1 MRVPDDDLTHRPGFP
16 FTRVMRLRVLLGCVI
31 LGLAW
36 SGASSAESPT
46 KPEPKAA
53 AGGAAAD
60 PEKDGDRA
68 YLAHDFDGALAAY
81 QRGLKKQPQNA
92 RLHYRVG
99 QTQIAKGDLKEA
111 EAAYLAAVRFV
122 AADHALKAKLL
133 FVLADLRER
142 QKAYDDAHEG
152 WSKYEALLKEQSG
165 VKGFPQTASERKK
178 RLTEYKQLL
187 TDYAAVKAR
196 IDKRLHEADERARK
210 SAQ

>member
-1 MRVPDDDLTHRPGFP
+1 
-16 FTRVMRLRVLLGCVI
+16 MRLIVMLVGLCLGV
-31 LGLAW
+31 AW
-36 SGASSAESPT
+36 SAPSSAEPGSKPAPKEAPPAAASPT
-46 KPEPKAA
+46 
-53 AGGAAAD
+53 GD

-68 YLAHDFDGALAAY
+68 YGAHDFDGALAAY
-81 QRGLKKQPQNA
+81 QRGIQKQPQNA
-92 RLHYRVG
+92 NLLYREGLAQV
-99 QTQIAKGDLKEA
+99 AKGDLKEA
-111 EAAYLAAVRFV
+111 ESAYSTALRYV

-142 QKAYDDAHEG
+142 QKSYDDAHEG
-152 WSKYEALLKEQSG
+152 WGKYEGLLKTQSG
-165 VKGFPQTASERKK
+165 VKGFPQTAAERKK